1 MYATKTTT
9 TEYFPISGASG
20 AVTDTA
26 VLSVFVG
33 VIIAIYGYKTGV

>member
-33 VIIAIYGYKTGV
+33 VIIAICGYKTGV

>member
-9 TEYFPISGASG
+9 TEYFPISGVSA

-26 VLSVFVG
+26 VISVFVDAN
-33 VIIAIYGYKTGV
+33 VVIYGHKTGV

>member
-1 MYATKTTT
+1 MYSQKTTT
-9 TEYFPISGASG
+9 TEYLPISGVSA
-20 AVTDTA
+20 AVTNTA